1 MRIQTPL
8 SLALLVLTGFLAAC
22 APRLDPRSDA
32 ASQAVFDQ
40 LKGRQFAAIEARLP
54 PLRRTAVTD
63 ARLQAQAALIPD
75 QPPRA
80 VKLVGFETT
89 NDAGGARRT
98 STTREYIYSDRL
110 LLVSTVIGEAPG
122 RPVAVLGFDLR
133 AFPAAAMA
141 VGRFSLT
148 GKSSMQY
155 FLLGLAAA
163 IPLLVVAALIAL
175 ARDPRARWKWLWTP
189 FIMIGLARL
198 SVDWSTG
205 AMLFTPFTL
214 TPLGAA
220 VGRGPL
226 DISPWVVSV
235 SLPLGAL
242 IYLGRLW
249 FAPRTDE
256 ADEA

>member
-1 MRIQTPL
+1 MRIQASPL
-8 SLALLVLTGFLAAC
+8 FLLILLLAGSLAAC

-40 LKGRQFAAIEARLP
+40 LKRHEFAGIEARLP

-63 ARLQAQAALIPD
+63 ARLQAEAALIPD
-75 QPPRA
+75 QPPQA
-80 VKLVGFETT
+80 TKLVGFEVAA
-89 NDAGGARRT
+89 DPDGARRT
-98 STTREYIYSDRL
+98 GAIREYFYPDRL
-110 LLVSTVIGEAPG
+110 LVASTTLREAPG
-122 RPVAVLGFDLR
+122 RPVDILGFDLH
-133 AFPAAAMA
+133 AFAPAALA
-141 VGRFSLT
+141 VGRFSLA
-148 GKSSMQY
+148 GKSTMQY

-163 IPLLVVAALIAL
+163 IPLLVIAALIAL
-175 ARDPRARWKWLWTP
+175 ARDQRARLKWLWTP

-220 VGRGPL
+220 VTRGAL
-226 DISPWVVSV
+226 DISPWLVSI
-235 SLPLGAL
+235 SIPLGAL

-249 FAPRTDE
+249 FAARPD
-256 ADEA
+256 DGD